1 MPAISLP
8 LALIQL
14 WIANPAL
21 PWSNPVW
28 QSVTHVLSEPWAYDH
43 GEDVTAA
50 ARYYDI
56 TGWTVGK
63 AQAVE
68 AFINN
73 CKVAEE
79 PAEHYAIKRQDND
92 HEGRCLWNAWVKAS
106 WPKWNINKLVDDIFE
121 DSGCAPHNV
130 MARLNCKT
138 PDDVSHVPIR
148 LSHDLIKLCT

>member
-1 MPAISLP
+1 MPTIPYP

-14 WIANPAL
+14 WIANPTL

-43 GEDVTAA
+43 GDDATALAKYHDV
-50 ARYYDI
+50 

-73 CKVAEE
+73 CKMAEE
-79 PAEHYAIKRQDND
+79 PAEHYGVKRQDND
-92 HEGRCLWNAWVKAS
+92 HEGRCLWNTWVKTS
-106 WPKWNINKLVDDIFE
+106 WAKWNINKLVDDIFE

-130 MARLNCKT
+130 MARLNCRT
-138 PDDVSHVPIR
+138 ADDVSHVPIY
-148 LSHDLIKLCT
+148 LSHNMI